1 MAFKEIFHILPEIS
15 SSISFEENFLNDY
28 ANESSDKNKCENENI
43 LNIAMQL
50 LTKNTE
56 ITLTNIHYILSTGN
70 LFPIQCESKR

>member
-28 ANESSDKNKCENENI
+28 ANESSENENI

-70 LFPIQCESKR
+70 LFLIQCESKR